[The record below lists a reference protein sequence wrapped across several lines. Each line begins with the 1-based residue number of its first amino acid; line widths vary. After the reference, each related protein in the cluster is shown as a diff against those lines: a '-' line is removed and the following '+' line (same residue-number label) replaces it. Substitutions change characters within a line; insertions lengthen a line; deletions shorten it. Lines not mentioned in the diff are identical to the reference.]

1 MSHMDAAFIKAYGLS
16 DAATLAQRERSRI
29 SQHTTADAALRD
41 APQDTLLDAPPFAP
55 FDTAA
60 VAPPAAAM
68 LATSPDPT
76 AVVETASPRH
86 EFPLDLRIDNSH
98 STKRPLSSFRFAT
111 DRLLDDV
118 NAAADTATT
127 TAGATSTALPPLA
140 STLSDWQTPAQVNIQ
155 PAFFVPCFDWPADC
169 RQLLAVRRPMWDE
182 LVEQLQRGAQE
193 DRRVLAIAPASRGAG
208 ATTLSLTLALAL
220 AEHGVRAAL
229 VDGDWDDPQLSTRL
243 GLAPQVGW
251 DDSDETQTDPSGL
264 LIESAADGLVLLPC
278 RQPLVAALVD
288 LPYHAARMV
297 RTLRATYDLVLVDTG
312 PIDSP
317 SVSWRRVWHR
327 SLVDGVILVERA
339 ANDADQQPNGSSAES
354 QADQVLAS
362 AGIAWW
368 GVAETFA
375 NN

>member
-1 MSHMDAAFIKAYGLS
+1 
-16 DAATLAQRERSRI
+16 
-29 SQHTTADAALRD
+29 
-41 APQDTLLDAPPFAP
+41 
-55 FDTAA
+55 
-60 VAPPAAAM
+60 
-68 LATSPDPT
+68 
-76 AVVETASPRH
+76 
-86 EFPLDLRIDNSH
+86 
-98 STKRPLSSFRFAT
+98 
-111 DRLLDDV
+111 
-118 NAAADTATT
+118 
-127 TAGATSTALPPLA
+127 
-140 STLSDWQTPAQVNIQ
+140 
-155 PAFFVPCFDWPADC
+155 
-169 RQLLAVRRPMWDE
+169 
-182 LVEQLQRGAQE
+182 
-193 DRRVLAIAPASRGAG
+193 
-208 ATTLSLTLALAL
+208 
-220 AEHGVRAAL
+220 
-229 VDGDWDDPQLSTRL
+229 L

-297 RTLRATYDLVLVDTG
+297 RTLRAAYDLVLVDTG

-339 ANDADQQPNGSSAES
+339 ANTTDENGDAANPAES
-354 QADQVLAS
+354 PADQVLAS

>member
-1 MSHMDAAFIKAYGLS
+1 MDAAFIKAYGLS
-16 DAATLAQRERSRI
+16 DAATLAQRERPRAL
-29 SQHTTADAALRD
+29 QPATAEPMLPSAQPHAL
-41 APQDTLLDAPPFAP
+41 QNVLS
-55 FDTAA
+55 DTA
-60 VAPPAAAM
+60 PAGRTLVEGSS
-68 LATSPDPT
+68 LATYPSQT
-76 AVVETASPRH
+76 AVVDPANPRS
-86 EFPLDLRIDNSH
+86 EYSLDLRIDNSH
-98 STKRPLSSFRFAT
+98 GTKRPLSSFRFAT

-127 TAGATSTALPPLA
+127 TTNATSTALPPLA

-169 RQLLAVRRPMWDE
+169 RQLLALRRPMWDE
-182 LVEQLQRGAQE
+182 LVEQLQRGAQD

-339 ANDADQQPNGSSAES
+339 ANTTDQNADAASTAES
-354 QADQVLAS
+354 PADQVLAS

>member
-1 MSHMDAAFIKAYGLS
+1 MSYMDAAFIKAYGLS
-16 DAATLAQRERSRI
+16 DASSVAQRERPRE
-29 SQHTTADAALRD
+29 TELAVTDVL
-41 APQDTLLDAPPFAP
+41 PPP
-55 FDTAA
+55 
-60 VAPPAAAM
+60 PPAAPT
-68 LATSPDPT
+68 LASPSQT
-76 AVVETASPRH
+76 AVVEPANPRH
-86 EFPLDLRIDNSH
+86 DFPLDLRIDNSH
-98 STKRPLSSFRFAT
+98 GTKRPLSSFRFAT

-118 NAAADTATT
+118 NAAVDSA
-127 TAGATSTALPPLA
+127 TAGATSATLPPLA
-140 STLSDWQTPAQVNIQ
+140 STLSDWQSAEQPSIQ

-182 LVEQLQRGAQE
+182 LVEQLQRGAQD

-339 ANDADQQPNGSSAES
+339 ANTTDQNADAASTAES

>member
-16 DAATLAQRERSRI
+16 DAATLAQRERPR
-29 SQHTTADAALRD
+29 ALQP
-41 APQDTLLDAPPFAP
+41 AIAEPMLSSAQAHALPNVLSDTPPP
-55 FDTAA
+55 RPTL
-60 VAPPAAAM
+60 VEGPS
-68 LATSPDPT
+68 LATYPSQT
-76 AVVETASPRH
+76 AVVEPANPRS
-86 EFPLDLRIDNSH
+86 EYSLDLRIDNSH
-98 STKRPLSSFRFAT
+98 GTKRPLSSFRFAT

-118 NAAADTATT
+118 NAAADTPTSTT
-127 TAGATSTALPPLA
+127 NATSTALPPLA

-339 ANDADQQPNGSSAES
+339 ANTTDQNADAATAAES

>member
-1 MSHMDAAFIKAYGLS
+1 MSQMDAAFIKAYGLS
-16 DAATLAQRERSRI
+16 DAASAPQREQPRVT
-29 SQHTTADAALRD
+29 Q
-41 APQDTLLDAPPFAP
+41 
-55 FDTAA
+55 
-60 VAPPAAAM
+60 PAATDMVLPDALPTGPS
-68 LATSPDPT
+68 LAAGPSQTE
-76 AVVETASPRH
+76 VVEPAGQRH

-98 STKRPLSSFRFAT
+98 GTKRPLSSFRFAT

-118 NAAADTATT
+118 NAAADSATANATATT
-127 TAGATSTALPPLA
+127 LPPLTA
-140 STLSDWQTPAQVNIQ
+140 ALPEWQAPAQPNIQ

-182 LVEQLQRGAQE
+182 LVEQLQRGAQD
-193 DRRVLAIAPASRGAG
+193 DRRVLAIAPASRGSG

-229 VDGDWDDPQLSTRL
+229 VDGDWDEPQLATRL

-251 DDSDETQTDPSGL
+251 DDSDETQLDPSGL

-278 RQPLVAALVD
+278 RQPLVAALTD

-297 RTLRATYDLVLVDTG
+297 RTLRAAYDLVLVDTG

-339 ANDADQQPNGSSAES
+339 ASAAGHGGDAATAAES
-354 QADQVLAS
+354 QADQLLSA